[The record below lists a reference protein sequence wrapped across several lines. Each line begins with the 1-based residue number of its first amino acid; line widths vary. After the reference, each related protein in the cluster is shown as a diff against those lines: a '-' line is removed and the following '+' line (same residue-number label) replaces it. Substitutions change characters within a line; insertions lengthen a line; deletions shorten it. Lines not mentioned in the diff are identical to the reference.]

1 MKVRAATLQLSMA
14 SARLKFGIS
23 GTRRK
28 SRTDR
33 RKRRS
38 QPLPI
43 VPARISA
50 PQSRSPLPA
59 DFRPRNAAAITG
71 AAARETQPQARDG
84 NSPPAMPAFVVGWIA
99 SRPWISGVVTPR
111 E

>member
-1 MKVRAATLQLSMA
+1 MKERAATLQLSIA
-14 SARLKFGIS
+14 SARLKFGIH
-23 GTRRK
+23 GTSRK

-59 DFRPRNAAAITG
+59 DFRPRNAAAISG
-71 AAARETQPQARDG
+71 AAARETQPQTRDG
-84 NSPPAMPAFVVGWIA
+84 NSPQAIPGLVVGWIA
-99 SRPWISGVVTPR
+99 SRPGISGVVTPG